1 MRTILIV
8 EDEEELNAFLRD
20 LLSAQRFTVHSTPS
34 GVQALKLV
42 ESTQPDL
49 VILDVGLPDI
59 DGQTVCEQIKQ
70 MYPGTPVIMLTA
82 RDRTSDKVE
91 SLNRGADDY
100 MTKPFAGEEL
110 LARVKVQLRRQGGT
124 QRQMTAGDLTLDT
137 ETLQVTRGDQEIQ
150 LTPQE
155 FRLLE
160 YLLSNQGRVLTREM
174 ILSRVWSAAPDI
186 ETRVVDVYIG
196 YLRKKI
202 DRDYPVKLIQS
213 VRGFGY
219 MLKAPAETAAE

>member
-1 MRTILIV
+1 MMRTILIV
-8 EDEEELNAFLRD
+8 EDEEELNSFLRD
-20 LLSAQRFTVHSTPS
+20 LLSAQRFTVLSASS
-34 GVQALKLV
+34 GVQALKLA

-59 DGQTVCEQIKQ
+59 DGQTVCEQLKAL
-70 MYPGTPVIMLTA
+70 YPDSPVIMLTA
-82 RDRTSDKVE
+82 RDRVSDKVE

-110 LARVKVQLRRQGGT
+110 LARVKVQLRRRGGAT
-124 QRQMTAGDLTLDT
+124 RLIEAGDLVMNT
-137 ETLQVTRGDQEIQ
+137 ETMQVTRGGQDIA

-155 FRLLE
+155 YKLLE
-160 YLLSNQGRVLTREM
+160 YLMSNQGRVLTREM
-174 ILSRVWSAAPDI
+174 ILSRVWSATPDI

-202 DRDYPVKLIQS
+202 DREFDHKLIQS

-219 MLKAPAETAAE
+219 MLKAAPTQTE